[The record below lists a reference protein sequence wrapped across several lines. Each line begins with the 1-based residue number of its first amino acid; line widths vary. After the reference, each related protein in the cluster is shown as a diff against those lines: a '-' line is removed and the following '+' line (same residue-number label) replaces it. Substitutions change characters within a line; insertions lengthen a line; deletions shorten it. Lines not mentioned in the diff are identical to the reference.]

1 VHLRACVR
9 ITDVERGSVVYL
21 SLKCVSS
28 GLSAAWFLD
37 TSPLCADILVGDALE
52 TWRPERRS
60 SIDPAGIASNRSF
73 AIRSNATPGSAHRA
87 GG

>member
-1 VHLRACVR
+1 MSSRLTNLLARLRSDNAALAADLEKE
-9 ITDVERGSVVYL
+9 ISALTERRSF
-21 SLKCVSS
+21 
-28 GLSAAWFLD
+28 GLNFERQV
-37 TSPLCADILVGDALE
+37 PLE
-52 TWRPERRS
+52 SWRPERRS